1 MSQITADILAK
12 VAPHTPH
19 ALRDRFIP
27 YFNECLPQYEI
38 TTKERVSAF
47 LTTVCF
53 ESDYFKALSE
63 YASGWAYD
71 ISQNPKKAR
80 ELGNTVKGD
89 GPRYKGA
96 GGIET
101 TGKKNYKRLSD
112 RLGVDFVANPG
123 LLRTEKYFV
132 VAACV
137 FWDDNN
143 FNDLADD
150 DEITRIENITNRG
163 SGNKTAKAL
172 DDRLA
177 IYRVLMAFLPDDFD
191 LSTAQPQPAPL
202 EPQVQTNGELSPQ
215 TDDTQANQP
224 DVVPSNGSET
234 PVPDGQ
240 ALDSTA
246 STNILTKVDA
256 VGNKVQS
263 INQTAS
269 KFQLPTLPTGLGTKL
284 SVLWKQVVLPIIMG
298 GIGWLTGHWVEV
310 IIIIAV
316 FILAG
321 TAEWAYSRY
330 RNNPVGAVPPEMINP
345 PVAPVEAPKV

>member
-177 IYRVLMAFLPDDFD
+177 IYRILMAFLPDDFE
-191 LSTAQPQPAPL
+191 LSTAQAPNQTASSTASVENNTDQPA
-202 EPQVQTNGELSPQ
+202 TS
-215 TDDTQANQP
+215 QP
-224 DVVPSNGSET
+224 IEAVPSNGLEIPTQTTVEQTTVADET
-234 PVPDGQ
+234 G
-240 ALDSTA
+240 TA
-246 STNILTKVDA
+246 TATKVTSTTAEPVTVKSIALSLETKVVAAFGALTALGINGGTLIENRLSDITLNQLILIGISVGLIIVVIWFIKVRKGANDA
-256 VGNKVQS
+256 KD
-263 INQTAS
+263 IALIQTAAN
-269 KFQLPTLPTGLGTKL
+269 KDQNT
-284 SVLWKQVVLPIIMG
+284 VVL
-298 GIGWLTGHWVEV
+298 E
-310 IIIIAV
+310 
-316 FILAG
+316 
-321 TAEWAYSRY
+321 
-330 RNNPVGAVPPEMINP
+330 
-345 PVAPVEAPKV
+345 K